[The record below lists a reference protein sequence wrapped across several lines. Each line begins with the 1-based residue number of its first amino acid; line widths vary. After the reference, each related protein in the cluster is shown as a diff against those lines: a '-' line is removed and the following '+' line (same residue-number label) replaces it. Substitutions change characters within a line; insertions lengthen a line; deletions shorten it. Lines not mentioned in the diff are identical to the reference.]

1 MKKIFSI
8 LAVVLLITSISCKD
22 EKKEAAKASN
32 EQMKKV
38 MDIHDEVMPKM
49 STMGSIVGEL
59 SSKEDSTEIGLQY
72 KSARRDLQDAHKAM
86 MDWMQGFGNRF
97 DSDEILNGKELSEQ
111 KQIWLDEEEE
121 KVKALREQIYSSIE
135 NAEKILELNK
145 ELKTKSYLKL
155 QGAEGSSFRLDG
167 GKPISTNKAST
178 IEKLRACVTIIAD
191 PKMINKEKVLY
202 FQFLGPNMGVIEDN
216 GNTIT
221 VQGNVYSKKVELVF
235 MGKENQICDFI
246 TIPKGSLKK
255 GNYIL
260 NVFED
265 KRLLDSAEFQLK

>member
-1 MKKIFSI
+1 MKKLFSI
-8 LAVVLLITSISCKD
+8 LAVVLLISSISCKD
-22 EKKEAAKASN
+22 EKKEATKASN

-38 MDIHDEVMPKM
+38 MAIHDEVMPKM
-49 STMGSIVGEL
+49 SAMGSIVGEL

-72 KSARRDLQDAHKAM
+72 KAARRDLQDAHKAM

-97 DSDEILNGKELSEQ
+97 DSDEILNGKELTEQ

-121 KVKALREQIYSSIE
+121 KVKALREQINSSIE

-155 QGAEGSSFRLDG
+155 QGAKGSGFRLQG
-167 GKPISTNKAST
+167 RNPVSTNKAST
-178 IEKLRACVTIIAD
+178 IEKLRGCVTIMAD
-191 PKMINKEKVLY
+191 PTMINKEKVLY

-216 GNTIT
+216 ANTIT
-221 VQGNVYSKKVELVF
+221 VEGNVYSKKVELVF
-235 MGKENQICDFI
+235 MGAETQICDYI
-246 TIPKGSLKK
+246 TIPEGSLKA

-260 NVFED
+260 KVFED
-265 KRLLDSAEFQLK
+265 ERLLDSAKFLLK